1 MRKLSQNSVAVGG
14 QRPVRLG
21 GPFRVRL
28 SIPSQRDTLR
38 LIMIQRG
45 DLLFLDEVT
54 EIARVSTDTVR
65 FWVRQGKLASL
76 RPGRRRLVTRSA
88 LETFLRQSMKAT
100 SDTGASR

>member
-1 MRKLSQNSVAVGG
+1 
-14 QRPVRLG
+14 
-21 GPFRVRL
+21 
-28 SIPSQRDTLR
+28 
-38 LIMIQRG
+38 MIQRG
-45 DLLFLDEVT
+45 DLLFLDEVA

-100 SDTGASR
+100 TDTGASR